1 MFLNVILVSESK
13 LHAHVESA
21 VRRREPTIQK
31 LAKAYNRLCS
41 DLAELI
47 REGKAPNA
55 AIAPRSIDMDRLFDL
70 DVDDEIWQDIGLE
83 EMDSAN
89 PPRWMSDN
97 AVRDGIKAM
106 LELDRCKEEGERL
119 VHERRAL
126 QIWFSEEWTVINK
139 AIQTAGIS

>member
-1 MFLNVILVSESK
+1 M
-13 LHAHVESA
+13 ESA

-41 DLAELI
+41 NLAVLI
-47 REGKAPNA
+47 HEGKVPNA
-55 AIAPRSIDMDRLFDL
+55 AVPPPQSIDMDQLFNL

-83 EMDSAN
+83 EMDSTN
-89 PPRWMSDN
+89 PPHWMSED

-119 VHERRAL
+119 VHECRAL
-126 QIWFSEEWTVINK
+126 QI
-139 AIQTAGIS
+139 